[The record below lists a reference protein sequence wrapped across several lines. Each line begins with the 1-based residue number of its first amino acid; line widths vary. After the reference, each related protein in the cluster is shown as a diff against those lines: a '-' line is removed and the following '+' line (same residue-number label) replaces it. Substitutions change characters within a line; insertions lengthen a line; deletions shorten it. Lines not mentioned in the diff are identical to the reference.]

1 MYRKTGDKMIIK
13 HNPTE
18 KEERELITDRRL
30 FLILIIFSLLISS
43 MIYTVSAMQIT
54 AYNELNTNTTV
65 HIKTE
70 SDLSENYTVLF
81 DNDPLEYTVYTD
93 IIKTGLTPDTNY
105 FILIV
110 GDNGQIQE
118 IQTRTLKDA
127 DTPFYLKYGV
137 LGLFIMSLVLLII
150 GYLIPMIELIALP
163 IELIGFIQAIKT
175 ESPFIALLFV
185 IMFAISCLLFGKY
198 GKNIVR

>member
-1 MYRKTGDKMIIK
+1 MIIK
-13 HNPTE
+13 DSRIKE
-18 KEERELITDRRL
+18 KFLNDERI
-30 FLILIIFSLLISS
+30 FIIMIIFSLFMCFLIGQA
-43 MIYTVSAMQIT
+43 SAMQIT
-54 AYNELNTNTTV
+54 DYSELNTNTSV

-105 FILIV
+105 FILII

-118 IQTRTLKDA
+118 IQTRTLKDV

>member
-1 MYRKTGDKMIIK
+1 MKENSDVKTK
-13 HNPTE
+13 TE
-18 KEERELITDRRL
+18 NNFL
-30 FLILIIFSLLISS
+30 FYAVLVIFSLFMLV
-43 MIYTVSAMQIT
+43 TACNAVTIT
-54 AYNELNTNTTV
+54 DYRELNTNTTV

-70 SDLSENYTVLF
+70 TDLSSNYTVLF
-81 DNDPLEYTVYTD
+81 DNVPLEYTVHTD
-93 IIKTGLTPDTNY
+93 IIKTGLTEDTEY
-105 FILIV
+105 YVLII
-110 GDNGQIQE
+110 GDTGQIQE
-118 IQTRTLKDA
+118 IQTKTLKDA

-137 LGLFIMSLVLLII
+137 TGLFIMSLVLLII

-175 ESPFIALLFV
+175 ESAFIALLFV